1 MNLDIKYRPEKLDDV
16 IGHKNLKKNLRSFLK
31 TRNVPH
37 LMFIGPPG
45 IGKNCIAY
53 AFASEYFGR
62 RISLDTEDSDPDYK
76 EFNASMERGID
87 TVRDYIEDFARL
99 SAEDGDKVIIFLDE
113 ADSMTYPAQLALKSV
128 VEKREKN
135 CIFIFSLNNENG
147 IKVPALKSRCDK
159 YYFKPPTNEEMFDW
173 FHDTA
178 TKEGV
183 HFESPTL
190 IRGIVSH
197 YKGDMRA
204 MLIDC
209 LEALTGFPNKH
220 NITKED
226 LFKIYQEDTK
236 SFAQLVFESGDMKKR
251 FIELWRKEN
260 FSVRKLLEGLQELRN
275 WKNSK
280 IAAIVDANLRAGGSE
295 RLQMCY
301 YFDVIGE

>member
-1 MNLDIKYRPEKLDDV
+1 MNLDIKYRPTCLDEV
-16 IGHKNLKKNLRSFLK
+16 VGHENLKKNLRSFLK

-62 RISLDTEDSDPDYK
+62 PISIGTENKDDDYK

-87 TVRDYIEDFARL
+87 VVRDDIEDFARL
-99 SAEDGDKVIIFLDE
+99 TAEGGEKVIIFLDE

-135 CIFIFSLNNENG
+135 CIFIFSLNNEDG

-159 YYFKPPTNEEMFDW
+159 YHFKPPTNDDITEW
-173 FHDTA
+173 FMKIA
-178 TKEGV
+178 FKEGV
-183 HFESPTL
+183 SFKHL
-190 IRGIVSH
+190 GLVAKIVEH

-209 LEALTGFPNKH
+209 LEALIGYPNK
-220 NITKED
+220 NCITEED

-251 FIELWRKEN
+251 FIELWRKET

>member
-1 MNLDIKYRPEKLDDV
+1 MNLDIKYRPEKLKDV
-16 IGHKNLKKNLRSFLK
+16 VGHKNIKKNLRSFLK

-45 IGKNCIAY
+45 VGKNCIAY

-62 RISLDTEDSDPDYK
+62 RISLDTENRDDDYK

-87 TVRDYIEDFARL
+87 TVKDKIEDFARL
-99 SAEDGDKVIIFLDE
+99 SAEGGEKVIIFLDE

-135 CIFIFSLNNENG
+135 CIFIFSLNNEDG

-159 YYFKPPTNEEMFDW
+159 YHFKPPTDEEIAEW
-173 FHDTA
+173 FLGICE
-178 TKEGV
+178 KEGV
-183 HFESPTL
+183 AFVEDY
-190 IRGIVSH
+190 IVYDIIKH
-197 YKGDMRA
+197 YKGDLRA

-209 LEALTGFPNKH
+209 LEALIGYSNKGR
-220 NITKED
+220 ITTED
-226 LFKIYQEDTK
+226 LFKIYEEDTK
-236 SFAQLVFESGDMKKR
+236 PFAKLVFESGDMKKR
-251 FIELWRKEN
+251 FIELWRKET
-260 FSVRKLLEGLQELRN
+260 FSVRKFLEELQELRKY
-275 WKNSK
+275 KNSK
-280 IAAIVDANLRAGGSE
+280 TAAIVDANLRAGGSE